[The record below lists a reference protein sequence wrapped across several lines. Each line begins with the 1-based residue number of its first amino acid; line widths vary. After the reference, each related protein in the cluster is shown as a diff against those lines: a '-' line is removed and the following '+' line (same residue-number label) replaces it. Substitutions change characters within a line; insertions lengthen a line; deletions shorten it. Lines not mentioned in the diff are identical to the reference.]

1 MNIILFP
8 PLPFKKH
15 NNFNFP
21 SKVLKNIKKNLKFIT
36 LLAKKKSFPNLNL
49 MLEFMV
55 FINFLI
61 DPIFLIDFLITFG
74 KVILDLRIIYN

>member
-1 MNIILFP
+1 
-8 PLPFKKH
+8 
-15 NNFNFP
+15 
-21 SKVLKNIKKNLKFIT
+21 
-36 LLAKKKSFPNLNL
+36 

-61 DPIFLIDFLITFG
+61 DPIILIDFLITFG

>member
-8 PLPFKKH
+8 PLSFKKH

-21 SKVLKNIKKNLKFIT
+21 SKVLKNIKKTFEIYYPT
-36 LLAKKKSFPNLNL
+36 SKKRVFPISNL